1 MEPFVPERD
10 DSRNQPSGT
19 SRPSR
24 QAPPKGGSDKAKGGF
39 SGKPLVL
46 VLAVVSIVLLAAV
59 IFQQTSLSSLQA
71 QFDDLKSKI
80 DTTDESLNQSGAA
93 LSIRIQNQAQKV
105 KSQGERIDT
114 NFSEID
120 KLWAARKKINQN
132 ISTVETSISSL
143 EKELSG
149 FDAKIAAGV
158 KSAKQAEE
166 NLKTTASKMQGDL
179 NSLRQEMLSI
189 KLGLDGIETQAAN
202 AVAKATS
209 LESAINKT
217 NSRITE
223 NEEALRAIDSFRQ
236 YMSSEITALKSNQG
250 STASTGYTSSGG
262 SVTAAEI
269 SKIREE
275 IRLLKQQHPYLSN

>member
-10 DSRNQPSGT
+10 DSRSNTSGAT
-19 SRPSR
+19 RPSR
-24 QAPPKGGSDKAKGGF
+24 KASTESLSETSKGGSA
-39 SGKPLVL
+39 GKPLVL
-46 VLAVVSIVLLAAV
+46 ILSVVSVVLLAAV
-59 IFQQTSLSSLQA
+59 IFQQTSLTSLQT

-105 KSQGERIDT
+105 KAQGEQIDT

-132 ISTVETSISSL
+132 ISAVETQISSL
-143 EKELSG
+143 EKELEG

-166 NLKTTASKMQGDL
+166 NLKSTAGKMQGDL

-217 NSRITE
+217 NARIAS

-236 YMSSEITALKSNQG
+236 YMSGEVTALKNNQG
-250 STASTGYTSSGG
+250 SGTNTGYSSGG
-262 SVTAAEI
+262 GVTAAEI
-269 SKIREE
+269 SKIRED